1 MILQI
6 IGTFFISNKTG
17 IANEFLYGNTRPNVV
32 IQSVAVFL
40 FIKNNLQNTIII
52 KKVQK
57 YFLIFSKYSFGMYLI
72 HDVFNGFFSI
82 IGFTTTSFSPILAIP
97 IRSIATFSM
106 SFIVVWTLN
115 KIPFF
120 NKYCI

>member
-1 MILQI
+1 L
-6 IGTFFISNKTG
+6 
-17 IANEFLYGNTRPNVV
+17 
-32 IQSVAVFL
+32 
-40 FIKNNLQNTIII
+40 
-52 KKVQK
+52 
-57 YFLIFSKYSFGMYLI
+57 
-72 HDVFNGFFSI
+72 
-82 IGFTTTSFSPILAIP
+82 PILAIP